1 AAAVLVAERL
11 GIAGPLPRAG
21 QVGVV
26 DEVVDVLVEQ
36 EGRHRADP
44 AHVVLDAQVVVH
56 RFQWLE
62 VRVAELRLVAFDDE
76 AGRQLAEGRPH
87 HAVGPG
93 RAQLGV
99 GAELI
104 ARMQPRQPVIVAP
117 TAGNRFEDA
126 VAHAGALGAEVGA
139 LVAHADDEAPAVQVQ
154 RIHHI
159 GGIDVLA
166 HAEVVDARLFLVV
179 ELAGVEPADQ
189 ALDTRCADAR
199 AEAAE
204 AIIDAPRLE
213 IGQGQ
218 VVEIVVD
225 PDFAVVGLVA
235 AAELAAE
242 LELSGVALN
251 VVVAG
256 QVQADILLPVTG
268 VALFPLHFVELE
280 AGRVAESRLHGQRR
294 LARGGTARVAEIAH
308 EVRAGDAARVA
319 LARFAVAGLA
329 AQRPQAEHTF
339 ATEYV
344 GLDGLGILAW
354 LELAPAFGVAALA
367 GLLGVIEGDAGGVA
381 RLGVLEAAVE

>member
-1 AAAVLVAERL
+1 Y
-11 GIAGPLPRAG
+11 
-21 QVGVV
+21 
-26 DEVVDVLVEQ
+26 
-36 EGRHRADP
+36 
-44 AHVVLDAQVVVH
+44 
-56 RFQWLE
+56 FK
-62 VRVAELRLVAFDDE
+62 

-213 IGQGQ
+213 TGQGQ
-218 VVEIVVD
+218 IVEIVVD

-242 LELSGVALN
+242 LELSGIALN

-256 QVQADILLPVTG
+256 QVQADVLLPVTG
-268 VALFPLHFVELE
+268 VALFPFHFVKFE
-280 AGRVAESRLHGQRR
+280 AGRIIETRLDRQSRL
-294 LARGGTARVAEIAH
+294 ASAAEARVTEITL
-308 EVRAGDAARVA
+308 EDGPGDAARVA

-329 AQRPQAEHTF
+329 AQSPETQHAI
-339 ATEYV
+339 ATEDV
-344 GLDGLGILAW
+344 GLDGLGVLA
-354 LELAPAFGVAALA
+354 
-367 GLLGVIEGDAGGVA
+367 
-381 RLGVLEAAVE
+381 